1 MKSVGWS
8 EISPIAASNQPKSS
22 SEETAVAKLFATLV
36 GSRSRVGLND
46 SASSGILTAGG
57 VSLGVADALVP
68 ELSKSALLPPEL
80 PAPEQPS
87 RVTDKAPANATT
99 ASFAFR
105 SNSLN
110 IPSAYRAPGAYRFEV
125 IKSSIRQKPR
135 AGLMLL
141 VSRNSVGFLGQN

>member
-1 MKSVGWS
+1 MKSVGGS

-36 GSRSRVGLND
+36 GSRSTVGLND
-46 SASSGILTAGG
+46 SASSGRLTAGG

-68 ELSKSALLPPEL
+68 GLSKTALLPPEP

-105 SNSLN
+105 SNRLN
-110 IPSAYRAPGAYRFEV
+110 MPSAYRAPSAYRFEV
-125 IKSSIRQKPR
+125 ITSSIRQKPR
-135 AGLMLL
+135 PGLILMA
-141 VSRNSVGFLGQN
+141 SRNSVGFLGQN